1 MTRFET
7 LRSRL
12 TAVPDAARRRAL
24 PARSRGRILADA
36 RAIAPELPHDA
47 GPAHLERAALRMVRR
62 AAQDEFAREGVTHLQ
77 LPSAWGRAELREAD
91 IPASPAFESFVAEV
105 AAAITIGPSRLDRE
119 DALELRDRPASSDG
133 FGLSLEA
140 AADLASYLLH
150 HAWLLRRVEEGGAAA
165 ADVHGGGAA
174 DGASAE
180 PGTALPA
187 DTGDEQ
193 AFFATRAGVV
203 AEEVQGALVR
213 QVTVPLELRTAL
225 ERHREIIGGVT
236 AAPAEGRRAGAAE
249 TGASRPG
256 RPLLS
261 RQAQAA
267 ISFAQSG
274 ASRATAHALRTGAVK
289 AYELF
294 DPKHPGPDL
303 DDQRPQGPGTSR

>member
-1 MTRFET
+1 
-7 LRSRL
+7 L

-24 PARSRGRILADA
+24 PPHSRGRILADA
-36 RAIAPELPHDA
+36 RAIATELPYDA
-47 GPAHLERAALRMVRR
+47 GPAHVERAALRMIRR

-77 LPSAWGRAELREAD
+77 LPPAWGRMELREAD
-91 IPASPAFESFVAEV
+91 IPSSPAFESFVAEV

-150 HAWLLRRVEEGGAAA
+150 QAWLLRRVEERS
-165 ADVHGGGAA
+165 GGAA
-174 DGASAE
+174 DGAILE

-193 AFFATRAGVV
+193 AYLAGRAAAA
-203 AEEVQGALVR
+203 AEEVRGTLTR

-225 ERHREIIGGVT
+225 ERHREIT
-236 AAPAEGRRAGAAE
+236 SERAPATAEGRRAGAAE

-256 RPLLS
+256 RPLFS
-261 RQAQAA
+261 QQAQAA

-294 DPKHPGPDL
+294 DPKHSGTDQ